1 MYINCI
7 RALVLNWLFWA
18 LSTSFIPTIA
28 GCTFVCIRS
37 CYMGQMIAFLFF
49 FTHFNSYPRSAAC
62 YAFLSPAFFANANRC
77 WCLIDQGE
85 HLIFFITT
93 GSCFQVPFAY
103 VPIMKSAN
111 SAANC
116 TFCSPV
122 LSGPSNAWARFNWH
136 SDAACALLQRCKC
149 IHICRCLDGTIYA
162 STDCI
167 MGAFT
172 RMNWWD
178 IVF

>member
-37 CYMGQMIAFLFF
+37 CYMGQMIAFFFF

-85 HLIFFITT
+85 HLIFFYNN
-93 GSCFQVPFAY
+93 GFLLS
-103 VPIMKSAN
+103 SAICLRTDN
-111 SAANC
+111 EKC
-116 TFCSPV
+116 E
-122 LSGPSNAWARFNWH
+122 
-136 SDAACALLQRCKC
+136 QRCKL
-149 IHICRCLDGTIYA
+149 HILQPSVKWSVQCLGEI
-162 STDCI
+162 
-167 MGAFT
+167 
-172 RMNWWD
+172 
-178 IVF
+178 